1 MDREKLQ
8 RGLALFL
15 DAMRPYAVSVV
26 QSVCAEGKSWDE
38 DFEGRIDN
46 DNRRTAWQMQRMT
59 LPNNGSPLTSLIDY
73 NTLVTFVIAYKDA
86 MLREIGGRQKEYSK
100 MRTWLQE
107 LQDTRNNW
115 AHFDN
120 DHLDEDE
127 AERAFSNMIQ
137 VAKLLEMG
145 ELEDE
150 LKRIRVVGHASERA
164 NAATPVVGHASER
177 ANAATPVVG
186 HASER
191 ANAATLGSVAHY
203 GDATAKGTRQPDD
216 TETVDYKGVL
226 TAWYNNVLPQ
236 YDIRTGNLDE
246 SIFAANI
253 EEVATG
259 VAPMVYQDIVSFF
272 DRTYVTDG
280 IKELV
285 RRVVQALN
293 GTESQNRVIS
303 LQTGFGGGKT
313 HALIT
318 LYHVVKDSQTFRTL
332 QAAQTMLAPEDMPQ
346 FSNAHVAVLTQNTVS
361 PTDGHVVG
369 DASKRRSIDIQ
380 TADGITT
387 HTLWGELAWQLGGRE
402 AYEQM
407 RQADEQM
414 IAPSSHTLQ
423 PIIEKAAPALI
434 LIDELAD
441 YCVRA
446 DGKRVGG
453 GTLFTQTNSFMQT
466 LTEVVS
472 HVPQTMLICTLP
484 ASAREVASDEIGQMV
499 LSSLETRVVRVGS
512 SVKPVDD
519 EEVYEVVRRRL
530 FDKVK
535 STAVVEQVARKYKE
549 MYHNVRNQVPPE
561 ADRVAYAERIR
572 KAYPFHPELIEILRS
587 RWGSDSRFQRTR
599 GVLRLLAS
607 IVKDLWNR
615 RQSLVGTQAL
625 IQTSDVLLENLPT
638 LQSQITS
645 LMGSGWDSVMHADV
659 IGTGSNANK
668 IDDENSDNNIG
679 RFHLGTSVAT
689 TVLFASIGSSSQQMG
704 MTSKQMK
711 LCLLKPDAFQH
722 IDVDSTL
729 NKLENIVH
737 YMYRS
742 AIGGEPTYWFQA
754 KPNINI
760 LVNQARSD
768 VKQNEVNAEI
778 LRMMKQE
785 LVGHASERA
794 IAGAATLRGVAHY
807 GHLPVKVL
815 VDPTGDV
822 PEQKQ
827 LTIIV
832 LHPEHAKAS
841 GVGIQGQTERLIKQI
856 AQQRGGQQRIYR
868 NTILFLMC
876 SELGHATL
884 SMKLRE
890 YLACERILQE
900 YSSQLDTEQ
909 RKDVAERKRQ
919 AETAAKEQLT
929 HAYSTVVKCVRDG
942 LNTYEVQNF
951 AQEMSVQLTSN
962 ILTEL
967 VDASWLLR
975 RIGMGVI
982 NRQGLAPTL
991 EKPVRVLDL
1000 YEAFLRF
1007 DDKPMITGVDA
1018 IINTVNRYCQE
1029 GAWKVGCG
1037 SPDHWTRQPYSEEQV
1052 PFLNPQ
1058 DETYWLL
1065 DPAFVWN
1072 VGGSGENSGNG
1083 GATGNGGGEEGSG
1096 GTGGDRVVGHASE
1109 RANCSAAT
1117 LGGVAHYGDN
1127 TGGNG
1132 EGSGGGS
1139 TRTFQRVTINGSVP
1153 IENYNELFS
1162 SFIQTLR
1169 YNHLKIEMKFS
1180 AETTATSPLAENSP
1194 IVKSITES
1202 ASQLGLN
1209 INFEE

>member
-1 MDREKLQ
+1 MNREKLQ
-8 RGLALFL
+8 RGLAIFL
-15 DAMRPYAVSVV
+15 EAMRPYAVSVV
-26 QSVCAEGKSWDE
+26 QSVCADGKSWDE
-38 DFEGRIDN
+38 DFEDRIDN

-59 LPNNGSPLTSLIDY
+59 LTNNGSPLTSLIDY

-120 DHLDEDE
+120 EHLDEDD

-150 LKRIRVVGHASERA
+150 LKRIKRENRTETAQQPVQTTA
-164 NAATPVVGHASER
+164 NAQS
-177 ANAATPVVG
+177 
-186 HASER
+186 
-191 ANAATLGSVAHY
+191 
-203 GDATAKGTRQPDD
+203 TRQADNS
-216 TETVDYKGVL
+216 ETVDYNGVL

-318 LYHVVKDSQTFRTL
+318 LYHVVKDSRSFRTL

-346 FSNAHVAVLTQNTVS
+346 FSNAHVAVFTQNTVDVS
-361 PTDGHVVG
+361 DGH
-369 DASKRRSIDIQ
+369 Q
-380 TADGITT
+380 TGDGITT

-402 AYEQM
+402 AFEQM

-423 PIIEKAAPALI
+423 PIIEQAAPALI

-453 GTLFTQTNSFMQT
+453 GTLFSQTNSFMQT

-472 HVPQTMLICTLP
+472 RVPQTMLICTLP

-549 MYHNVRNQVPPE
+549 MYHNVRLQIPPE

-615 RQSLVGTQAL
+615 RQSLIGTQAL

-645 LMGSGWDSVMHADV
+645 LMGSQWDSVMHADV

-668 IDDENSDNNIG
+668 IDEENSDNNIG
-679 RFHLGTSVAT
+679 RFHLGASVAT

-704 MTSKQMK
+704 MTSKQLK

-760 LVNQARSD
+760 LVNQARGD
-768 VKQNEVNAEI
+768 VKPNEVNAEI
-778 LRMMKQE
+778 LRMMKNALQ
-785 LVGHASERA
+785 
-794 IAGAATLRGVAHY
+794 GVSSM
-807 GHLPVKVL
+807 KVL

-841 GVGIQGQTERLIKQI
+841 GVNIQGQTARLIKQI

-876 SELGHATL
+876 SELGRATL

-900 YSSQLDTEQ
+900 YGLQLDVEQ
-909 RKDVAERKRQ
+909 RKDVVERKRQ
-919 AETAAKEQLT
+919 AETAAKEQLI
-929 HAYSTVVKCVRDG
+929 HAYSTVVKCVRDE
-942 LNTYEVQNF
+942 LNTYEIQSY
-951 AQEMSVQLTSN
+951 ALEMSVQLTSN

-982 NRQGLAPTL
+982 SRQGLVPTL

-1000 YEAFLRF
+1000 YETFMRF

-1037 SPDHWTRQPYSEEQV
+1037 SPEHWTRQPYFEEQV

-1072 VGGSGENSGNG
+1072 AGGSGSIDGNGDASESGGGDEGNG
-1083 GATGNGGGEEGSG
+1083 GINGGN
-1096 GTGGDRVVGHASE
+1096 TG
-1109 RANCSAAT
+1109 
-1117 LGGVAHYGDN
+1117 GDN
-1127 TGGNG
+1127 TGGDG
-1132 EGSGGGS
+1132 ESSGGTS
-1139 TRTFQRVTINGSVP
+1139 ARTFQRVTINGSVP

-1180 AETTATSPLAENSP
+1180 AETTATSPLTENSP